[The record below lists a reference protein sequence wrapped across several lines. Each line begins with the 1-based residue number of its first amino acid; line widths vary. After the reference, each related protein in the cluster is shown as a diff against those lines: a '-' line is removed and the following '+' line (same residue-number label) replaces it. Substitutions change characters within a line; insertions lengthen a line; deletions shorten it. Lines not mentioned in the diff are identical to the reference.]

1 MVHTAYFPNYVSPP
15 GETLAE
21 VLEDRGMSQAELA
34 RRTGLAKK
42 TINEIIK
49 GKAPITPG
57 TALKLERVL
66 GVPASFWNARE
77 QRYREF
83 LARQAERRS
92 LEAQIKWVRQF
103 PVKEMI
109 RRGWLPAAD
118 DLIEQFEHLLRFFGV
133 ASPTQWQ
140 AVWGKPVEAQA
151 AFRTAQKYENNPYA
165 LAAWLRY
172 GERQAQR
179 MACAPYDKQ
188 KFIEV
193 LSRIRRLTAEM
204 PPDWQARVMQ
214 WCAEAG
220 VAVVFTPQLPGT
232 HLSGATRWIS
242 PRCAVLQVSL
252 RYKTDDQLWF
262 SFFHEAAH
270 ILKHGKRR
278 LFLERWGPPMSD
290 REEEE
295 ANRMA
300 ADLLIPPQ
308 AYRHF
313 QPAGEHY
320 SLVEIEAFARKI
332 GVSPGIVVGRL
343 QHDGKLPMHVGNK
356 LKRRLEWED
365 ASSRTEEME
374 EKDA

>member
-1 MVHTAYFPNYVSPP
+1 MIKTAYSPDYVSPP
-15 GETLAE
+15 GETLAD

-34 RRTGLAKK
+34 RRTGLAIK
-42 TINEIIK
+42 TVNEIIK

-83 LARQAERRS
+83 LARQAERNS
-92 LEAQIKWVRQF
+92 LEAQMKWARQF

-109 RRGWLPAAD
+109 RRNWLPATD
-118 DLIEQFEHLLRFFGV
+118 DPMEQFEHLLRFFGV
-133 ASPTQWQ
+133 ASPTQWR
-140 AVWGKPVEAQA
+140 AVWDKPMAVHA
-151 AFRTAQKYENNPYA
+151 AFRTARTFENDPYA

-172 GERQAQR
+172 GEVVARR
-179 MACAPYDKQ
+179 MTCAPYNKH
-188 KFIEV
+188 KFV
-193 LSRIRRLTAEM
+193 NALRRIRRMTADL
-204 PPDWQARVMQ
+204 PPDWQERTIR

-232 HLSGATRWIS
+232 HISGATRWIS

-278 LFLERWGPPMSD
+278 LFLEHTGGKDVHRK
-290 REEEE
+290 EE
-295 ANRMA
+295 AEADRIA
-300 ADLLIPPQ
+300 ANFLIPPD
-308 AYRHF
+308 AYRRFH
-313 QPAGEHY
+313 PAGEHY
-320 SLVEIEAFARKI
+320 SLAEIEAFAQEI

-356 LKRRLEWED
+356 LKRRLRWKAESD
-365 ASSRTEEME
+365 P
-374 EKDA
+374 D

>member
-1 MVHTAYFPNYVSPP
+1 MMHTAYSPNYVSPP

-49 GKAPITPG
+49 GKAPLTAG

-92 LEAQIKWVRQF
+92 LEAQMKWARQF
-103 PVKEMI
+103 PVKTMM
-109 RRGWLPAAD
+109 RLGWLPLTD
-118 DLIEQFEHLLRFFGV
+118 DPVEQFENLLRFFGV

-140 AVWGKPVEAQA
+140 AVWGHSPVTAA
-151 AFRTAQKYENNPYA
+151 AFRTAQKYENDPFA

-179 MACAPYDKQ
+179 MACAPYDKG
-188 KFIEV
+188 KFTEA
-193 LSRIRRLTAEM
+193 LLRIRRLTAEM
-204 PPDWQARVMQ
+204 PPNWQDLTTQ

-232 HLSGATRWIS
+232 HISGATRWIS

-270 ILKHGKRR
+270 ILKHGKRQ
-278 LFLERWGPPMSD
+278 LFLEAWEHPMGAQ
-290 REEEE
+290 EEEE
-295 ANRMA
+295 ANRVA

-308 AYRHF
+308 AYRRF
-313 QPAGEHY
+313 QPKGDHY
-320 SLVEIEAFARKI
+320 SLSEIEAFAREI
-332 GVSPGIVVGRL
+332 GIAAGIVVGRL
-343 QHDGKLPMHVGNK
+343 QHDGKLPMNVGNK
-356 LKRRLEWED
+356 LKRRLRWV
-365 ASSRTEEME
+365 EE
-374 EKDA
+374 